1 MNCFP
6 LRSFALESLIEILF
20 LEVTVMG
27 YSTDE
32 IRRMLKKAK
41 SYNDVKDAHF
51 INGDFAKAVSDLI
64 ERRKKEKGVTQEKLL
79 RSANLGHSTIANLK
93 NSRNRKKPD
102 RDTILDLCLALDASL
117 EETNELLKLSRNQEL
132 YVRDR
137 KDSIIYWGLLH
148 KKKGDEIREVLL
160 ENGFDFEKD

>member
-1 MNCFP
+1 
-6 LRSFALESLIEILF
+6 
-20 LEVTVMG
+20 MG

-102 RDTILDLCLALDASL
+102 RDTILDLCLAL
-117 EETNELLKLSRNQEL
+117 LKLSRNQEL